1 MKPFATTQPL
11 AQTPPMGWNSW
22 DAYGPS
28 VREDEVK
35 ANAEYMAKHLLAC
48 GWDTVV
54 VDIQWYA
61 PKTKTH
67 GYIPDPHNVTMD
79 EYGRLIPD
87 PARFPSSVNGMGF
100 QPLADFV
107 HGLGLKFGIH
117 IMRGIPRWAVE
128 QNLPVKGSA
137 VRAADIA
144 DRVHLCTWLN
154 QTDMFG
160 IDHSRP
166 GAQAYYDSI
175 ADLYASWGVDFV
187 KADDIAQSHDPSY
200 PYHAEEI
207 AALSRAL
214 RKTGR
219 PIILSLSPGPAP
231 LEQAD
236 HLRKYAN
243 MWRISNDFWDDWAA
257 LKRQFERAHRWEG
270 EIRPGGWPDADML
283 PLGRIGIRGEVGDDR
298 WTNFTREE
306 QRTLMTLWCI
316 FRSPL
321 MFGGDLPSNDAQTL
335 ELITNPEVLA
345 VNQNSA
351 NNHQSYVQEDIL
363 AWTAEIPGSGDR
375 YVAVFNLSGAE
386 QAVQLA
392 WDALDVPFQRARVRD
407 LWARQDL
414 GETQALQAALAPHS
428 SLLLRAAPIPEG

>member
-1 MKPFATTQPL
+1 MNIPGAAKPL

-35 ANAEYMAKHLLAC
+35 ANADYMASHLLKF

-61 PKTKTH
+61 PKTKPH
-67 GYIPDPHNVTMD
+67 GYIPDPHNVTLD

-87 PARFPSSVNGMGF
+87 AARFPSSARGMGF
-100 QPLADFV
+100 QPLAEYV
-107 HGLGLKFGIH
+107 HNLGLQFGIH

-128 QNLPVKGSA
+128 QNLPVKGSS

-144 DRVHLCTWLN
+144 DTVHLCTWQN

-175 ADLYASWGVDFV
+175 AELYAGWGVDFV
-187 KADDIAQSHDPSY
+187 KADDMAQTHDPNY
-200 PYHAEEI
+200 PYHAAEI
-207 AALSRAL
+207 AGLSQTL

-231 LEQAD
+231 LEQAQ
-236 HLRKYAN
+236 HLRAYAN
-243 MWRISNDFWDDWAA
+243 MWRISNDFWDDWDA
-257 LKRQFERAHRWEG
+257 LKRQFPRAHHWEA

-298 WTNFTREE
+298 WTNFTRDE

-321 MFGGDLPSNDAQTL
+321 MFGGDLPSNDDWTTALLTH
-335 ELITNPEVLA
+335 PEVIE
-345 VNQNSA
+345 VNQNST
-351 NNHQSYVQEDIL
+351 NNHQSYQQEDVL
-363 AWTAEIPGSGDR
+363 AWTADIPGTGQR
-375 YVAVFNLSGAE
+375 YVAVFNLGDADRSI
-386 QAVQLA
+386 QLT
-392 WDALDVPFQRARVRD
+392 WEEVDVPATKAAVRD
-407 LWARQDL
+407 VWGRQDL
-414 GETQALQAALAPHS
+414 GQHPSLFAHLPAHG
-428 SLLLRAAPIPEG
+428 SLLWRVTPIE